1 MKCQFINRNRCVA
14 RRSTTTFRMI
24 AFSFFEECSAELFSH
39 AKELL
44 GINKKPNNTITKM

>member
-1 MKCQFINRNRCVA
+1 LQQSSLSI
-14 RRSTTTFRMI
+14 
-24 AFSFFEECSAELFSH
+24 FEEVSFVEECLDELFSH